1 MASEDGARAR
11 GEGWAWMT
19 MPVLL
24 APLDP
29 AYGWGEATPDDLKAI
44 TPPWEE
50 AEGASEALAPWDEE
64 TRSAVQKIIDG
75 GDQTWHPYAEG
86 IWLRTAQLR
95 LFEEFYF
102 CDADS
107 YRLLGPRDSEALS
120 TSDGKNDLAVFE
132 LSAGKAHV
140 SRSGRVEETAGW
152 RNFELFASSPP
163 DQRAHVHSLPP
174 PAG

>member
-1 MASEDGARAR
+1 MASEDGARVH

-19 MPVLL
+19 MPVFLT
-24 APLDP
+24 PLDP
-29 AYGWGEATPDDLKAI
+29 AFGWDEATPDDLKAI

-50 AEGASEALAPWDEE
+50 AEGVDEALAPWDEE
-64 TRSAVQKIIDG
+64 TRSALLKIIDR

-95 LFEEFYF
+95 LLEEFYF
-102 CDADS
+102 CDGDS
-107 YRLLGPRDSEALS
+107 YRLLGPRDFEALS

-152 RNFELFASSPP
+152 RNLLSTVCQLPP
-163 DQRAHVHSLPP
+163 SAQRAPRWTQ
-174 PAG
+174 

>member
-1 MASEDGARAR
+1 MASDDGARAR

-19 MPVLL
+19 MPVILT
-24 APLDP
+24 PLDP
-29 AYGWGEATPDDLKAI
+29 AFGWGGATPDDFEAI
-44 TPPWEE
+44 TPPWE
-50 AEGASEALAPWDEE
+50 EGASEALAPWDEE
-64 TRSAVQKIIDG
+64 TRSAVLKIIDR

-86 IWLRTAQLR
+86 IWLRTAPLR
-95 LFEEFYF
+95 LLEEFYF
-102 CDADS
+102 CDGDS
-107 YRLLGPRDSEALS
+107 YRLLGPRDFEALS

-152 RNFELFASSPP
+152 RSFLSTVCQLPP
-163 DQRAHVHSLPP
+163 SAQRARVASPPP